1 MRITEYYNNSTI
13 QDTYKDRNRI
23 NMEDFLKIM
32 AAEISNVNPM
42 SGDGGSKTD
51 YISQI
56 AELSSLEQ
64 MNDISDSLS
73 VLTIMTQQQYC
84 FSLIGKEVKIIS
96 DDETVTGIVEK
107 VSLQYGQALLQ
118 VDGKNYYLNDVVEVS
133 NSEAESN
140 KGGIE

>member
-1 MRITEYYNNSTI
+1 MKITEYYNNSTI

-107 VSLQYGQALLQ
+107 VSLQYGQALLL

>member
-1 MRITEYYNNSTI
+1 MKITEYYNNSTI

>member
-1 MRITEYYNNSTI
+1 MKITEYYNNSTI

-73 VLTIMTQQQYC
+73 VLTIMAQQQYC

-107 VSLQYGQALLQ
+107 VSLQYGQALLL

>member
-1 MRITEYYNNSTI
+1 MKITEYYNNSTI

-56 AELSSLEQ
+56 AQLSSLEQ

-73 VLTIMTQQQYC
+73 ILTIMTQQQYC

-96 DDETVTGIVEK
+96 DDETVTGVVEK

-118 VDGKNYYLNDVVEVS
+118 INGKSYYLNDVVEVS